1 MTTAP
6 GWYPDPGTRAF
17 LRWWDG
23 IQWTRNTQPF
33 PMAPPPVPSPQPPPQ
48 PQPMQAKEGR
58 RARQQAVA
66 AEARQ
71 MQQEP
76 GISSWEAAKRQ
87 VAARKAERA
96 GGEVAERPP
105 VRPNSTDPE
114 RPLESYDV
122 VYKGGLRDLPKS
134 KVGKI
139 KMELYP
145 ERIELLPTIGSKF
158 WTELTIPFST
168 ISSLEIVERTLNTF
182 EGLAGGLNSRQLN
195 QKNNIHVTYAGAEGE
210 TLLRLE
216 MLSGVTVMGQATKCN
231 EFEDRL
237 RNFRVREQFVT
248 SPPSQT
254 LPGEGIS
261 AELARLA
268 SLKAD
273 GILTEVEFAA
283 AKARLL
289 GI

>member
-6 GWYPDPGTRAF
+6 GWYADPETGTL

-23 IQWTRNTQPF
+23 TQWTPHTQPF
-33 PMAPPPVPSPQPPPQ
+33 PMAPPPVPSLQPPPQ
-48 PQPMQAKEGR
+48 PQPGQAKEGWQS
-58 RARQQAVA
+58 RQQAVA
-66 AEARQ
+66 AESRQ
-71 MQQEP
+71 MQQEL

-87 VAARKAERA
+87 VAAKRAERA
-96 GGEVAERPP
+96 GGEVAKRPP

-134 KVGKI
+134 KAGKI
-139 KMELYP
+139 KMDLYP
-145 ERIELLPTIGSKF
+145 DRIELQPTIGSKF
-158 WTELTIPFST
+158 WTELAIPFSS
-168 ISSLEIVERTLNTF
+168 ISSLEIVERTLSTF
-182 EGLAGGLNSRQLN
+182 EGLAGGVNSRQLN

-216 MLSGVTVMGQATKCN
+216 MLSGFTVMGQATKCN

-237 RNFRVREQFVT
+237 RTFRVREQFVT
-248 SPPSQT
+248 RPPSPT
-254 LPGEGIS
+254 LPGVGIS

-273 GILTEVEFAA
+273 GILTDEEFAA